1 MAPKTDAVGKT
12 YPPTSYAVGREKV
25 REFAAAVGEENP
37 LHHDLDAARGAGYAD
52 VVAPPM
58 FAVVFGGRAMAPA
71 LFDPEVGIDFS
82 RMVHGGQEFV
92 WGPPVVAGD
101 EIATEVEVKDVS
113 ERGGL
118 QFFVFESRSTNQDGE
133 TVCTGTWTNIVRGV
147 SQ

>member
-1 MAPKTDAVGKT
+1 MALKSDAVGKT
-12 YPPTSYAVGREKV
+12 YPPVTYAVGREKV
-25 REFAAAVGEENP
+25 REFAMAVGEEDARY
-37 LHHDLDAARGAGYAD
+37 HDPEAAREAGYAD

-58 FAVVFGGRAMAPA
+58 FAVVYSGRAITPA
-71 LFDPEVGIDFS
+71 LFDPEVGIDFA

-101 EIATEVEVKDVS
+101 EIATEVEVKDIA

-133 TVCTGTWTNIVRGV
+133 TVCTGTWTNIVR
-147 SQ
+147 